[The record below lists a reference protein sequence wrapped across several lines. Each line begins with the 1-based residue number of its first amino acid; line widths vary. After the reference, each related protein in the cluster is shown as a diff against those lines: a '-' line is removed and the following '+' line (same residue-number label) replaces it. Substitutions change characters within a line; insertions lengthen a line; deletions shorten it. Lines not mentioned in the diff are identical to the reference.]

1 MGSLHYSSISL
12 RLLIIFQKHLHLN
25 CSELFVLIPFS
36 FPDSG
41 GVIKNMSFV
50 NSIHLTV
57 FPSLCKSRTPFLQ
70 RKRSPQAQF
79 EAVPQNSF

>member
-50 NSIHLTV
+50 NSIH
-57 FPSLCKSRTPFLQ
+57 
-70 RKRSPQAQF
+70 
-79 EAVPQNSF
+79 